1 MNRFHWF
8 IIMNG
13 IVFSIAG
20 ATSISFSNMN
30 IMHRIGMHDPQT
42 HCWTIT
48 NNVNDVSNTDM
59 GILTPETQ
67 FRLVHHQYEIYI
79 DAGDSILNY
88 DYQYRYYHCGDT
100 LTPWKELD
108 PEYYGQY
115 VHVAGFHYGC
125 WSLDSVKLFR
135 LPLDTGDHCLE
146 FRHRATVT
154 GISGDTLTR
163 EYVPPDGQPFRIYF
177 SVKTPLSWG
186 FADSMRSM
194 AVFRQENGRRD
205 TLLLHGGG
213 IPDTG
218 NYFHS
223 CDLGE
228 TDEIDPLYLE
238 SLVCN
243 TYGDIDAC
251 SYFYRFYETAC
262 TDTPAFKQIPLSTEN
277 GSRWIA
283 DDLQLSLCR
292 NRDPGKYVLEIYGCV
307 SHEDSIWSD
316 QFDRPGDSYYT
327 ASYDIC
333 SSEGGTDP
341 PLPISL
347 SDFSAEPGE
356 GTVELSWSTESETE
370 NSHFLIYRN
379 DGVIGRVA
387 GAGTVSEPRHYRF
400 TDKYVES
407 GNVYTYELADVS
419 FGSVEHKH
427 GAVEV
432 ELEAEVENAENFIL
446 EAAYPN
452 PFNPRTVIN
461 LRYETGSRSH
471 VGIYSTQ
478 GALVDELING
488 YVEPGTYEITWD
500 AAGMPSG
507 VYIVR
512 MTAGN
517 VLRSR
522 KIVLLK

>member
-1 MNRFHWF
+1 
-8 IIMNG
+8 
-13 IVFSIAG
+13 
-20 ATSISFSNMN
+20 
-30 IMHRIGMHDPQT
+30 
-42 HCWTIT
+42 
-48 NNVNDVSNTDM
+48 
-59 GILTPETQ
+59 
-67 FRLVHHQYEIYI
+67 
-79 DAGDSILNY
+79 
-88 DYQYRYYHCGDT
+88 
-100 LTPWKELD
+100 
-108 PEYYGQY
+108 
-115 VHVAGFHYGC
+115 
-125 WSLDSVKLFR
+125 
-135 LPLDTGDHCLE
+135 
-146 FRHRATVT
+146 
-154 GISGDTLTR
+154 
-163 EYVPPDGQPFRIYF
+163 
-177 SVKTPLSWG
+177 
-186 FADSMRSM
+186 
-194 AVFRQENGRRD
+194 
-205 TLLLHGGG
+205 
-213 IPDTG
+213 
-218 NYFHS
+218 
-223 CDLGE
+223 
-228 TDEIDPLYLE
+228 
-238 SLVCN
+238 
-243 TYGDIDAC
+243 
-251 SYFYRFYETAC
+251 
-262 TDTPAFKQIPLSTEN
+262 
-277 GSRWIA
+277 
-283 DDLQLSLCR
+283 
-292 NRDPGKYVLEIYGCV
+292 
-307 SHEDSIWSD
+307 
-316 QFDRPGDSYYT
+316 
-327 ASYDIC
+327 
-333 SSEGGTDP
+333 
-341 PLPISL
+341 LPISL

-419 FGSVEHKH
+419 FGSVESKH